1 MAVAVA
7 NTASQ
12 YAEFS
17 QSNLANYSSS
27 GMIKHLFIS
36 EFHHPGTWGMTIEI
50 VTMLDS
56 LLASSTALESIHT
69 Q

>member
-12 YAEFS
+12 YAEFN
-17 QSNLANYSSS
+17 QSNLANYSLS

-36 EFHHPGTWGMTIEI
+36 EFHHPGAWGMTSEI

-56 LLASSTALESIHT
+56 LLASSTALEKIHT